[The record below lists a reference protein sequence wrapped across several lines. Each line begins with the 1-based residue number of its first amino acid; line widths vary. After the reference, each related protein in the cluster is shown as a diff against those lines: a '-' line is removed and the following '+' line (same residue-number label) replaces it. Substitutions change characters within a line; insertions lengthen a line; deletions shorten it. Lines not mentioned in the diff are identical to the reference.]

1 MDYKIIVDVNGLTG
15 QRVLRH
21 VWASESSD
29 KVIGR
34 SSVIVGLHNTRPTSI
49 VRHIVGLFM
58 SFDSVEL

>member
-1 MDYKIIVDVNGLTG
+1 MNYKIIVDVNGLTG
-15 QRVLRH
+15 HCVRH

-29 KVIGR
+29 KGIGR
-34 SSVIVGLHNTRPTSI
+34 RSVIVGLHNTRPTSI